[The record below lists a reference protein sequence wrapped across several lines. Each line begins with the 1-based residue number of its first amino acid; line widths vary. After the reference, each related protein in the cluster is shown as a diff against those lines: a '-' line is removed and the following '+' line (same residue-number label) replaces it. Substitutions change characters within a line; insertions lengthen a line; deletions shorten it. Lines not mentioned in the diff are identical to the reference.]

1 MKRSCSAP
9 WQRCPSSTAWRW
21 SPSPAGPGGAVYEAV
36 EKLESGGYAA
46 SVPHATDLVPP
57 TRRFHLTADGL
68 ERLAGEENAT
78 PDELVRDRPVSAAWR
93 RILMERLD
101 ALAVIYRLAA
111 AVSGV
116 AYPLRFRWFRASPLD
131 ASMTLPDGRT
141 VGVVRRGL
149 TADRS
154 AFSNRMRRL
163 RDGPLP
169 GTVLVLMP
177 DEVGLRHARRML
189 TGAPVP
195 CFLALE
201 REAVAATP
209 GDPVWSPPAVHAAI
223 DLRSL
228 LDRAEPGGP
237 LPAEPEPSQASAPA
251 DLAVEGPG
259 WNVPD
264 HMLPCFLK
272 PAEKRALDLLSD
284 WPWIVLKDLAGLL
297 GVSAPRASQLV
308 NPLEGFGL
316 ATRAPGAGG
325 RLTLTDRGL
334 AVLAR
339 RDRTSVAVARK
350 RWSVAPLVPKDPFDW
365 RNVSGGRSRQLL
377 RNVEHTAAVHGFVA
391 ALARQAGFLGW
402 EIAQL
407 DPPRRA
413 SRYFRH
419 EGGMRSIHPD
429 AFGVLRKGGDRLGL
443 LPGVGA
449 PRRAALD
456 HVGPPRALSAL
467 LLIAQAHRR
476 PRHKARRPGRLRR
489 RDRPDPLPARGA
501 GGDAG
506 GTGHGAPVDLP
517 QGGHRRPGAAG
528 RRMAHA
534 RRVGVAKDTAA
545 PCEPGQTGGSVS
557 YSPAPVSTEYRRT
570 KNHAFARTPTK

>member
-1 MKRSCSAP
+1 MKPGGCEEELLRALAQMPFLDRLEMVAVSG
-9 WQRCPSSTAWRW
+9 W
-21 SPSPAGPGGAVYEAV
+21 SRGAVYEAV
-36 EKLESGGYAA
+36 ERLESGGFAA

-68 ERLAGEENAT
+68 SRLAGEEDIDPVSSPVLDPDRGTGQAL
-78 PDELVRDRPVSAAWR
+78 DELVLSHPVSAAWR

-116 AYPLRFRWFRASPLD
+116 AYPIRFRWYRASPLD
-131 ASMTLPDGRT
+131 AALALPDGRT
-141 VGVVRRGL
+141 VGIVRRGL
-149 TADRS
+149 TSDRT

-169 GTVLVLMP
+169 GAVLVLMP

-201 REAVAATP
+201 REAVAAGP
-209 GDPVWSPPAVHAAI
+209 GDPAWSPPAVHTAI
-223 DLRSL
+223 GLRSV
-228 LDRAEPGGP
+228 LDRAEPGSP

-325 RLTLTDRGL
+325 RLTLTDRGP

-339 RDRTSVAVARK
+339 RDRTSVGVAKK

-377 RNVEHTAAVHGFVA
+377 RNVEHTAAVHAFVA

-429 AFGVLRKGGDRLGL
+429 AFGLLRKGGTAWPFFLEWE
-443 LPGVGA
+443 
-449 PRRAALD
+449 RRAVRPSTMSERLAPYL
-456 HVGPPRALSAL
+456 RYYSS
-467 LLIAQAHRR
+467 HR
-476 PRHKARRPGRLRR
+476 PTDYHGT
-489 RDRPDPLPARGA
+489 RPDVLVVFDDDIAHTHFLRVAREEMGARGV
-501 GGDAG
+501 
-506 GTGHGAPVDLP
+506 TVPLWVS
-517 QGGHRRPGAAG
+517 HREAIDELGPLG
-528 RRMAHA
+528 RAW
-534 RRVGVAKDTAA
+534 
-545 PCEPGQTGGSVS
+545 
-557 YSPAPVSTEYRRT
+557 
-570 KNHAFARTPTK
+570 RTPGDWESPQALPPQ

>member
-1 MKRSCSAP
+1 MKPGGCEEELLRALAEMPFLDRLEMVAVSG
-9 WQRCPSSTAWRW
+9 W
-21 SPSPAGPGGAVYEAV
+21 SRGAVYEAV

-116 AYPLRFRWFRASPLD
+116 AYPIGFRWFRASPLD
-131 ASMTLPDGRT
+131 ASLALPDGRT

-169 GTVLVLMP
+169 GAVLVLMP

-223 DLRSL
+223 DLRSV
-228 LDRAEPGGP
+228 LDRAEPGGT

-377 RNVEHTAAVHGFVA
+377 RNVEHTAAVHAFVA

-429 AFGVLRKGGDRLGL
+429 AFGVLRKDGTAWPFFLEWE
-443 LPGVGA
+443 
-449 PRRAALD
+449 RRAVRPSTMSERL
-456 HVGPPRALSAL
+456 RSISSL
-467 LLIAQAHRR
+467 LLVPQAHRR
-476 PRHKARRPGRLRR
+476 PRRPARRAGRLRR
-489 RDRPDPLPARGA
+489 RHRGHPLPARGA
-501 GGDAG
+501 GGDG
-506 GTGHGAPVDLP
+506 GEGGDGPPVGLP
-517 QGGHRRPGAAG
+517 RGRHRRAGAAG
-528 RRMAHA
+528 TRLAHPRRLA
-534 RRVGVAKDTAA
+534 VAPGPAA
-545 PCEPGQTGGSVS
+545 SMNDNQRTGAGAS
-557 YSPAPVSTEYRRT
+557 APLPSR
-570 KNHAFARTPTK
+570 